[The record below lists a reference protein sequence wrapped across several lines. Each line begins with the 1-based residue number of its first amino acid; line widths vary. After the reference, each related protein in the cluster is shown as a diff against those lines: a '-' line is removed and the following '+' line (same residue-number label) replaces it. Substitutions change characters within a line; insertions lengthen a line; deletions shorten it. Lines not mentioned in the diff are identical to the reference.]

1 MARISSGV
9 ARALGILRTRSYN
22 APSSRTRSISLS
34 SASRTLFFAIRLIS
48 FSSAT
53 VIRFSIYHTS
63 RPRPYTSAPYA
74 SMCSIMRMLIFPSVA
89 AVLAG
94 IAIFLWGG
102 FAALMLLL
110 LLATLETTLS
120 FDNAVVNAKVLSRMN
135 ARWQQR
141 FLTWGIP
148 VAAFGSVFLLL
159 VSFKY
164 FFNDRKTVHWIVLI
178 ERWLSRWGGIEA
190 IEIALVLTILLLAT
204 LIAPLKAAEIL
215 VAGLVGVILFVII
228 QGIAQSFE
236 AGATKSADMA
246 AKAGVAL
253 FIYLN
258 VLDSAFSLDGVVA
271 AFAISTSV
279 PIIALGL
286 GVGALFVR
294 SFTIMLVRAKTLE
307 TLVYLEHG
315 AHYAILGLA
324 IAMLVGIFVEVPEA
338 ITGLIGFVF
347 IGFAYLSSRREFLR
361 TRGVHMQL

>member
-141 FLTWGIP
+141 FLTCGIP
-148 VAAFGSVFLLL
+148 IAVFGTRLVLPVIIVALAAGLSPIAVVWLAIFDPVHYSEYLHAAHVSIAAFGSVFLLL

-178 ERWLSRWGGIEA
+178 ERWLSRSAASLPLSPFRRASPSLPSVSGSA
-190 IEIALVLTILLLAT
+190 HFSCAHSRSCSS
-204 LIAPLKAAEIL
+204 APKRSKHSCISNMERTMRFSAS
-215 VAGLVGVILFVII
+215 
-228 QGIAQSFE
+228 QSRC
-236 AGATKSADMA
+236 
-246 AKAGVAL
+246 
-253 FIYLN
+253 
-258 VLDSAFSLDGVVA
+258 SL
-271 AFAISTSV
+271 
-279 PIIALGL
+279 
-286 GVGALFVR
+286 
-294 SFTIMLVRAKTLE
+294 
-307 TLVYLEHG
+307 
-315 AHYAILGLA
+315 
-324 IAMLVGIFVEVPEA
+324 
-338 ITGLIGFVF
+338 
-347 IGFAYLSSRREFLR
+347 EFLWR
-361 TRGVHMQL
+361 CRRRLRVSSALYSSDLPTSRLGANF

>member
-1 MARISSGV
+1 
-9 ARALGILRTRSYN
+9 
-22 APSSRTRSISLS
+22 
-34 SASRTLFFAIRLIS
+34 
-48 FSSAT
+48 
-53 VIRFSIYHTS
+53 
-63 RPRPYTSAPYA
+63 
-74 SMCSIMRMLIFPSVA
+74 MRMLIFPSVA

-148 VAAFGSVFLLL
+148 IAVFGTRLVLPVIIVALAAGLSPIAVVWLAIFDPVHYSEYLHAAHVSIAAFGSVFLLL

-258 VLDSAFSLDGVVA
+258 ILDSAFSLDGVVA

>member
-1 MARISSGV
+1 MW
-9 ARALGILRTRSYN
+9 LY
-22 APSSRTRSISLS
+22 
-34 SASRTLFFAIRLIS
+34 
-48 FSSAT
+48 
-53 VIRFSIYHTS
+53 
-63 RPRPYTSAPYA
+63 
-74 SMCSIMRMLIFPSVA
+74 MKMLIFPSV
-89 AVLAG
+89 V
-94 IAIFLWGG
+94 AIFAAIAVFWWGG
-102 FAALMLLL
+102 FTALMLLL

-148 VAAFGSVFLLL
+148 VAVFGTRLVLPVIIVALAAGLSPIAVVWLAIFDPVHYSEYLHAAHVSIAAFGSVFLLL